1 MSLRFIYG
9 RAGCGKT
16 HFCLEELKTKIEN
29 KHNNS
34 MFLLV
39 PEQYTFQAERD
50 LIGMLQAGG
59 YLKTKFLVFA
69 ACLIESSMK

>member
-39 PEQYTFQAERD
+39 RAVYFPPKD
-50 LIGMLQAGG
+50 SIGMLQSRG
-59 YLKTKFLVFA
+59 YLKTN
-69 ACLIESSMK
+69 S